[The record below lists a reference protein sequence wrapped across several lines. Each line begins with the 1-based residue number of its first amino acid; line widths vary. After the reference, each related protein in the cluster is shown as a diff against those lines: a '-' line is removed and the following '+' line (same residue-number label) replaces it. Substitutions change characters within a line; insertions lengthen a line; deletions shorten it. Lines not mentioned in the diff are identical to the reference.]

1 MHLVPG
7 TLLLFLLNVL
17 DALLTLFWVRTG
29 VAPEG
34 THFMAALLD
43 TGDLAFLVA
52 KIGWGLLTAL
62 VLLKWGHKSLAKY
75 GLSFA
80 LTVYF
85 CVMAVHFFTGMFA
98 LGWFPDE
105 IAEEFRILSQAAVA
119 LLM

>member
-1 MHLVPG
+1 MHLIRG

-17 DALLTLFWVRTG
+17 DALLTLLWVRTG
-29 VAPEG
+29 VASEG
-34 THFMAALLD
+34 NHIMAVLLD
-43 TGDLAFLVA
+43 TSDFAFLFA
-52 KIGWGLLTAL
+52 KIGWGLFTAL

-98 LGWFPDE
+98 LGLFPDE
-105 IAEEFRILSQAAVA
+105 LAEEVRILSQTAVA

>member
-1 MHLVPG
+1 MYLIHG

-34 THFMAALLD
+34 NHFMAVLLD
-43 TGDLAFLVA
+43 NSDFLFLAV
-52 KIGWGLLTAL
+52 KIGWGILTAL

-80 LTVYF
+80 LTVYV

-98 LGWFPDE
+98 LGLISGE
-105 IAEEFRILSQAAVA
+105 IADEVRTLSQTAVA